1 MMIRYSGPLQ
11 HDGVSFRCLSSK
23 GRHFD
28 YVVEYNI
35 LYWYHIGSEKRV
47 LIFFLVGLYLC
58 VTHTHTHTHTHTF
71 TIPYCHGLCLVPSFL
86 LLLVVVVVVVVV
98 PCIHAG
104 CIIFQVPWGVIRD
117 DNTVRNAHK
126 GNG

>member
-1 MMIRYSGPLQ
+1 MMMIRYSGPLQ

-58 VTHTHTHTHTHTF
+58 VTHTHTHTHTHLQF
-71 TIPYCHGLCLVPSFL
+71 RIVMVCVLFRHFFFFSL
-86 LLLVVVVVVVVV
+86 LLLLSLLYHVSM
-98 PCIHAG
+98 
-104 CIIFQVPWGVIRD
+104 QGV
-117 DNTVRNAHK
+117 
-126 GNG
+126 